1 MRAGDALVMNRS
13 LAQDLVRFGNLATRS
28 QLRSLGYTDRDLGRA
43 TVARELWPVGRSWL
57 AHRGVDH
64 DAIRAVALHGRLAA
78 ASALTNHGVWVTRP
92 TGLWIGTALHSGH
105 APATGANEHRLWV
118 NEHFPRHSDI
128 RWRMSVPDSLLQ
140 YAGLGAGCDV
150 VASMDSALN
159 KGLVT
164 SAELERVRGL
174 VPRRLRR
181 LWNRVDGRAQSGLET
196 LLRIAAE
203 DAGWNVEIQV
213 VISRV
218 GRVDVLIDGWL
229 VIELDGARWHDDDV
243 SRDEDS
249 RRDAELTLLGYRYH
263 RFRSRQVLEEMPLCI
278 AVIRTILASGRPV
291 VAG

>member
-1 MRAGDALVMNRS
+1 MNRS
-13 LAQDLVRFGNLATRS
+13 LAQDLARFGNLATRS
-28 QLRSLGYTDRDLGRA
+28 QLRTLGYTDRDLRRA
-43 TVARELWPVGRSWL
+43 MAAQELWPLGRSWL

-64 DAIRAVALHGRLAA
+64 DALRAVALHGRLAA
-78 ASALTNHGVWVTRP
+78 ESSLANHGVWVTRP

-105 APATGANEHRLWV
+105 APATGANEHRIWV
-118 NEHFPRHSDI
+118 NERFPRDTDV

-140 YAGLGAGCDV
+140 FAALGEGCDV

-164 SAELERVRGL
+164 PAELERVIAA

-181 LWNRVDGRAQSGLET
+181 LLGRVDGRAQSGLET
-196 LLRIAAE
+196 LLRLAAE
-203 DAGWNVEIQV
+203 AEGWNVRIQV
-213 VISRV
+213 VISGV

-229 VIELDGARWHDDDV
+229 VIELDGARWHDDEQ

-263 RFRSRQVLEEMPLCI
+263 RFRSRQVLEEMPLCL
-278 AVIRTILASGRPV
+278 AVIRTILASGRPL
-291 VAG
+291 VAA